1 MSDREE
7 SSSAADRFSAVRGA
21 IESPDAGPIGFG
33 ALRLGGW
40 IATSTEAVPPAL
52 LVDGRR
58 IDSVEWSEGAEG
70 IAASEG
76 ERLRRWSA
84 LVDLTPQQASPDG
97 IVRVELRQ
105 HDSVAARRFF
115 RLPHEAMPTR
125 PPLTLFMHIPKCAGT
140 TLRVQL
146 ERAIGFPRFRPIYP
160 PRMHD
165 IALESL
171 AGEIDGRCEIAYGH
185 FWHGLHRHLDRP
197 VRAMTVLRDPHEL
210 ILSQYFFAKHRLW
223 TPAFAA
229 CETIEQ
235 ALERHPATFDN
246 VMTRW
251 LGGDPL
257 APRADEA
264 LLARAIA
271 AIDADFAWVGFVEHL
286 ADACGEIAGRLGV
299 PIDTSVHNDSPRNTE
314 RAMLDLAAFRAVAR
328 PFAEFDM
335 RLYAH
340 ARLRAFGSPVLAG

>member
-21 IESPDAGPIGFG
+21 IECPEAGPIGFG
-33 ALRLGGW
+33 ALGLRGW
-40 IATSTEAVPPAL
+40 IATSTDAVPPAVL
-52 LVDGRR
+52 LDGRR
-58 IDSVEWSEGAEG
+58 IEAVEWMEGAAG
-70 IAASEG
+70 IAVAEG

-84 LVDLTPQQASPDG
+84 LVELTPEQASPDG

-115 RLPHEAMPTR
+115 RLPHEALPAR
-125 PPLTLFMHIPKCAGT
+125 PPITLFMHIPKCAGT

-160 PRMHD
+160 PRMHGVS
-165 IALESL
+165 LESL
-171 AGEIDGRCEIAYGH
+171 AGEIDDRCEVAYGH

-197 VRAMTVLRDPHEL
+197 ARAMTVLRDPLEL
-210 ILSQYFFAKHRLW
+210 ILSQYFFAKYRLRS
-223 TPAFAA
+223 PAFAS

-286 ADACGEIAGRLGV
+286 ADACGEIAARLGV
-299 PIDTSVHNDSPRNTE
+299 AIDASVHNDSPRTTE
-314 RAMLDLAAFRAVAR
+314 RAMLDLAAFRAAAR
-328 PFAEFDM
+328 PFVDLDM

-340 ARLRAFGSPVLAG
+340 ARLRTHGSPVIAG